1 MNVKNSEGYHDP
13 TAYNGLKTLIKAE
26 GVVDKKAYRLI
37 EILKAT
43 ADLAGFEFIGRVQL
57 RHKKSGREFK

>member
-1 MNVKNSEGYHDP
+1 VNVKNSEGYHDP
-13 TAYNGLKTLIKAE
+13 TAYNGLKALIRDE
-26 GVVDKKAYRLI
+26 GTVDKKAYRLI

-43 ADLAGFEFIGRVQL
+43 ADLAGFEFIGRIQL

>member
-1 MNVKNSEGYHDP
+1 MNVKNSEGYCDP
-13 TAYNGLKTLIKAE
+13 TAYNGLKTLIRDE
-26 GVVDKKAYRLI
+26 NVVDKKAYRLI

-43 ADLAGFEFIGRVQL
+43 ADLAGFEFIGRIQI